1 MPSLQKAPPPLIAAL
16 EGAFW
21 IACVWAITWTVDA
34 GTLGPAAVAS
44 LAATVA
50 VAACFLYRPL
60 SVRMGRFRVRASRAQ
75 MAMHICLT
83 PGLLAP
89 VIWIAMEKLLTDMP
103 AGFHKMD
110 LVACLSTTGYLVFCL
125 VVLVQRFS
133 QSDQQQGFP
142 S

>member
-1 MPSLQKAPPPLIAAL
+1 MPSLQTTPPQLIAAL
-16 EGAFW
+16 EGGFW
-21 IACVWAITWTVDA
+21 IACVWAITYTVDTGIPA
-34 GTLGPAAVAS
+34 PAAVAS

-75 MAMHICLT
+75 MAMHLCLI

-125 VVLVQRFS
+125 VALVQRLS
-133 QSDQQQGFP
+133 QSDQQQGI
-142 S
+142 SS